1 MDSKMNTI
9 QERASVLLVS
19 VDALKPE
26 FVFEQERLGVS
37 LPNITS
43 CLVEQGLTARE
54 GMKSVFPTFTYPCH
68 ESMITGTNPATHG
81 TVNNGIFDPT
91 GEHLGAWHWFATK
104 KVKTLWE
111 VPPP

>member
-1 MDSKMNTI
+1 MWFPGKERKMKMDSKMNTI

-43 CLVEQGLTARE
+43 
-54 GMKSVFPTFTYPCH
+54 
-68 ESMITGTNPATHG
+68 
-81 TVNNGIFDPT
+81 
-91 GEHLGAWHWFATK
+91 
-104 KVKTLWE
+104 
-111 VPPP
+111 